1 MTDDSIN
8 KWWVDIDEDALDRFI
23 NQWFAEIDT
32 YDENNHPVGV
42 DVVLMNF
49 LASDDFQ
56 WLFIKR
62 AFALA
67 YDANHLEALAAGPV
81 EHLLAHHGEKWIS
94 LIEMESYED
103 KNFAW
108 MMLGVWQNSM
118 SQELWSRVQKIQESV
133 GQQT

>member
-8 KWWVDIDEDALDRFI
+8 EWWVDIHDEALDKFI
-23 NQWFAEIDT
+23 IQWFAEIDT
-32 YDENNHPVGV
+32 YDEDNHPVSG

-56 WLFIKR
+56 WLFIQR

-67 YDANHLEALAAGPV
+67 YDADHLQTLAAGPV
-81 EHLLAHHGEKWIS
+81 EHLLSHHGEKWIS
-94 LIEMESYED
+94 LIEKESSEN

-108 MMLGVWQNSM
+108 MMLGVWQNAM
-118 SQELWSRVQKIQESV
+118 SQELWNRVQKIQESAV
-133 GQQT
+133 QQT

>member
-67 YDANHLEALAAGPV
+67 YDANHLEVLAAGPV